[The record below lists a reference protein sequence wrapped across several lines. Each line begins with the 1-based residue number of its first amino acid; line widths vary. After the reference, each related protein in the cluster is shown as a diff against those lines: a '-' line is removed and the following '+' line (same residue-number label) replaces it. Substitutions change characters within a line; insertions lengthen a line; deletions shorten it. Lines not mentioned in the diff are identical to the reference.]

1 MSPESVGSTAVG
13 TSSVSARLMSI
24 DALRGFDMFWIMGAD
39 SLGQALAKLVGG
51 AGLMHHLAEQLDH
64 VPWKGFRFYD
74 LIFPLFVFVAGVSS
88 VFSLTKAMESGGP
101 DAALVRVLKRTLL
114 LYVLGLFYY
123 GGFAGKLLDSGEF
136 TGKIS
141 DIRLMGVLQRIAIA
155 SGAAGVLFIYCRP
168 RTLFFWLMAIL
179 GGYWA
184 LMAFVPV
191 PGVGASSFIEGK
203 IVEGKNLAN
212 WIDAHYLWGRLWD
225 GDHDP
230 EGLLSNLPAIGTC
243 LLGVLA
249 GIWLKSEKAKP
260 ERKAAMLAVAGVSCL
275 FLGFVWGLQF
285 PIIKK
290 LWTSSYVLV
299 AGGWSLL
306 LLAGFYQLVDV
317 WGWRR
322 WCRPFVWVGMN
333 AITVYLA
340 SNLVDFDKLAER
352 FAGGDIKR
360 ILDRTVANGFGGLV
374 LSLTSILLGMLLARA
389 LYQRK
394 VFIRL

>member
-1 MSPESVGSTAVG
+1 
-13 TSSVSARLMSI
+13 MSI

-39 SLGQALAKLVGG
+39 SLGQALSKLAGG
-51 AGLMHHLAEQLDH
+51 HGLMHQLAEQLDH
-64 VPWKGFRFYD
+64 VPWEGFRFYD
-74 LIFPLFVFVAGVSS
+74 LIFPLFVFVAGVSL
-88 VFSLTKAMESGGP
+88 VFSLTKAMADGGP
-101 DAALVRVLKRTLL
+101 DAALVRVLKRTVL

-123 GGFAGKLLDSGEF
+123 GGFTGKLLENGDF
-136 TGKIS
+136 TGKIA

-168 RTLFFWLMAIL
+168 RTLVLWLVAIL

-184 LMAFVPV
+184 LMALVPV
-191 PGVGASSFIEGK
+191 PGVGVGSF
-203 IVEGKNLAN
+203 VEGRNLAN
-212 WIDAHYLWGRLWD
+212 WIDAHYLWGRLWNE
-225 GDHDP
+225 DHDP

-249 GIWLKSEKAKP
+249 GIWLKSEKTKP
-260 ERKAAMLAVAGVSCL
+260 ERKAAMLAVAGVFCL
-275 FLGFVWGLQF
+275 LLGFVWGLQF

-290 LWTSSYVLV
+290 LWTSSFVLV

-306 LLAGFYQLVDV
+306 LLAGFYQLVEV
-317 WGWRR
+317 WEWRA

-352 FAGGDIKR
+352 FSGGDVKG
-360 ILDRTVANGFGGLV
+360 ILDRSVADGFGGLV

-394 VFIRL
+394 IFIRL

>member
-1 MSPESVGSTAVG
+1 
-13 TSSVSARLMSI
+13 MSI

-39 SLGQALAKLVGG
+39 SLGQSLATLAGG
-51 AGLMHHLAEQLDH
+51 QGLMRHVAEQLDH
-64 VPWKGFRFYD
+64 VAWEGFRFYD

-88 VFSLTKAMESGGP
+88 VFSLTKAMQDGGS

-123 GGFAGKLLDSGEF
+123 GGFAGKLLENGDF

-155 SGAAGVLFIYCRP
+155 SGAAGILFIYCRP
-168 RTLFFWLMAIL
+168 RTLVFWLVAIL

-184 LMAFVPV
+184 LMALVPV
-191 PGVGASSFIEGK
+191 PGVGAGSF
-203 IVEGKNLAN
+203 VEGKNLAN
-212 WIDAHYLWGRLWD
+212 WIDAQYLPWRKWD

-249 GIWLKSEKAKP
+249 GIWLKSEKTNP
-260 ERKAAMLAVAGVSCL
+260 GRKAGVLAVAGVCCL
-275 FLGFVWGLQF
+275 GLGFVWGLQF

-306 LLAGFYQLVDV
+306 LLAGFYQVVDV
-317 WGWRR
+317 WGWRC

-333 AITVYLA
+333 AIAVYLA
-340 SNLVDFDKLAER
+340 SNLVDFDRLAER
-352 FAGGDIKR
+352 FAGGDIKQFM
-360 ILDRTVANGFGGLV
+360 DRSVAPGFGGLV
-374 LSLTSILLGMLLARA
+374 ISLTSILLGVLLARS

>member
-1 MSPESVGSTAVG
+1 MLPHTADSDPSGVAP
-13 TSSVSARLMSI
+13 VAPRLMSI

-39 SLGQALAKLVGG
+39 SLGQSLATLAGG
-51 AGLMHHLAEQLDH
+51 QGLMRHVAEQLDH
-64 VPWKGFRFYD
+64 VAWEGFRFYD
-74 LIFPLFVFVAGVSS
+74 LIFPLFVFIAGVSS
-88 VFSLTKAMESGGP
+88 VFSLTKAMQDGGS

-123 GGFAGKLLDSGEF
+123 GGFAGKLLENGDF

-155 SGAAGVLFIYCRP
+155 SGAAGILFIYCRP
-168 RTLFFWLMAIL
+168 RTLVLWLVAIL

-184 LMAFVPV
+184 LMALVPI
-191 PGVGASSFIEGK
+191 PGVGAGSF
-203 IVEGKNLAN
+203 VEGKNLAN
-212 WIDAHYLWGRLWD
+212 WIDAQYLPWRKWD

-249 GIWLKSEKAKP
+249 GIWLKSEKTNP
-260 ERKAAMLAVAGVSCL
+260 ERKAGMLAMAGVCCL
-275 FLGFVWGLQF
+275 GLGFIWGLQF

-317 WGWRR
+317 WGWRC

-333 AITVYLA
+333 AIAVYLA
-340 SNLVDFDKLAER
+340 SNLVDFDRLAER
-352 FAGGDIKR
+352 FAGGDIKQFM
-360 ILDRTVANGFGGLV
+360 DRSVAPGFGGLV
-374 LSLTSILLGMLLARA
+374 ISLTSVLLGMLLARS